1 MLMTLAQTD
10 HGYTVLRLRGKLT
23 ARTYVP
29 IRDAVIKAALDQ
41 PTAVI
46 IDVNELEVPDDSGW
60 AVFTSAR
67 WHVQQWPQVVIA
79 LACGDP
85 AVHQRLDR
93 MSIAHY
99 VPVFT
104 GVAAATRAIRDGL
117 CRYRRHARTYISH
130 NEFGVRVAESFVR
143 YHLTQWAMECHT
155 PVAVTVATIFV
166 ENALRHTGD
175 GCDMRLESIDEDVV
189 IAVSDASKVPAARR
203 EPVEGAVPAGLDIVD
218 AICRHWGSAPI
229 PTGKTVW
236 ARVRPE
242 DQITGIGRL
251 LRP

>member
-23 ARTYVP
+23 GRTYVP
-29 IRDAVIKAALDQ
+29 IRDSVIKAALDQ

-46 IDVNELEVPDDSGW
+46 VDVNELEVSDDSGW
-60 AVFTSAR
+60 TVFTSAR
-67 WHVQQWPQVVIA
+67 WHVQQWPHIVIA

-143 YHLTQWAMECHT
+143 HYLTQWSLESHT
-155 PVAVTVATIFV
+155 PVALTVATVFV

-175 GCDMRLESIDEDVV
+175 GCDVRLESIDEEVV
-189 IAVSDASKVPAARR
+189 IAVSDTSTVPVARR
-203 EPVEGAVPAGLDIVD
+203 EPVEGVLPAGLDIVD
-218 AICRHWGSAPI
+218 AVCRHWGSAQT

-236 ARVRPE
+236 ARIRPE

-251 LRP
+251 LRL

>member
-10 HGYTVLRLRGKLT
+10 YGYTVLRLRGKLN

-29 IRDAVIKAALDQ
+29 IRDAVIKAALDR
-41 PTAVI
+41 PSAVI
-46 IDVNELEVPDDSGW
+46 IDVNELEVPDDSSW

-67 WHVQQWPQVVIA
+67 WHVQQWPHVVIA

-99 VPVFT
+99 VPMFT

-117 CRYRRHARTYISH
+117 CRCRRHARTYISH
-130 NEFGVRVAESFVR
+130 NEFGVRVTESFIR
-143 YHLTQWAMECHT
+143 YHLAQWSMECHT
-155 PVAVTVATIFV
+155 PVALTVATVFV
-166 ENALRHTGD
+166 ENALRYTGE
-175 GCDMRLESIDEDVV
+175 GCDVRLESVDEDVIV
-189 IAVSDASKVPAARR
+189 AVSDLSSVPAARR
-203 EPVEGAVPAGLDIVD
+203 EPVDKTAPAGLDIVD
-218 AICRHWGSAPI
+218 AICRHWGST
-229 PTGKTVW
+229 PTPSGKTVW

-251 LRP
+251 LRL

>member
-1 MLMTLAQTD
+1 MLMTLAQTN
-10 HGYTVLRLRGKLT
+10 HGYTILRLRGKLT

-29 IRDAVIKAALDQ
+29 VRDAIIKAALDQ
-41 PTAVI
+41 PTGVI
-46 IDVNELEVPDDSGW
+46 IDVNELEVADDSRW

-67 WHVQQWPQVVIA
+67 WHVQQWPHVVIA

-85 AVHQRLDR
+85 EVNKRLDR

-104 GVAAATRAIRDGL
+104 SVAAATRAIREGL

-130 NEFGVRVAESFVR
+130 NEFGVRVAESFIR
-143 YHLTQWAMECHT
+143 HYLTQWSMECHL

-166 ENALRHTGD
+166 ENALSHTDD
-175 GCDMRLESIDEDVV
+175 GCDMRLESIDEDII
-189 IAVSDASKVPAARR
+189 IAVSDISAVPAARR

-218 AICRHWGSAPI
+218 AICRHWGSNET

-251 LRP
+251 LRQ